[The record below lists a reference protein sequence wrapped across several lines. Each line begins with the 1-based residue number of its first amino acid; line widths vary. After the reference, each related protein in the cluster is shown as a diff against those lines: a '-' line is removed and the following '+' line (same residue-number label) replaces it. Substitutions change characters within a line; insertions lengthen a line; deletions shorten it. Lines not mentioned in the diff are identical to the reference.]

1 MTKEIAGVILAGGQ
15 SRRMGGGDKGLLAL
29 GGGTLLDH
37 VVARFAPQVGPL
49 VLSANGDPARFARFR
64 LPVFA
69 DTVKGFAGPL
79 AGILTGLEWAVAN
92 TTCEALVTAAGD
104 TPFLP
109 ENLVQRLAAA
119 VDERPSTIAVA
130 CSGGK
135 RHPTFALWPL
145 ELREALRRFLVDEGI
160 RRVSAFIDRHDFV
173 DVEFPML
180 TSGRHLHDPFFNI
193 NTSDDLV
200 RAERLLQRMEP

>member
-1 MTKEIAGVILAGGQ
+1 
-15 SRRMGGGDKGLLAL
+15 
-29 GGGTLLDH
+29 
-37 VVARFAPQVGPL
+37 
-49 VLSANGDPARFARFR
+49 
-64 LPVFA
+64 
-69 DTVKGFAGPL
+69 VKGFAGPL
-79 AGILTGLEWAVAN
+79 AGILTGLEWAAAN

-109 ENLVQRLAAA
+109 ENLVERLAAA
-119 VDERPSTIAVA
+119 VDEHPGTIAVA

-145 ELREALRRFLVDEGI
+145 GLHQALRRFLVDEDI

-180 TSGRHLHDPFFNI
+180 TSGGHLHDPFFNI

-200 RAERLLQRMEP
+200 RAERLLQSMEP